1 MIYSMTGYGGAKGE
15 VDGISVSAE
24 LKSVNNRYLD
34 VNVRIPKSCLFAEE
48 PVRSAVAACVNRGKL
63 DVFISVDS
71 SLADNITIDV
81 NEALA
86 AAYIEAV
93 RAIAAKYELKDELS
107 ALSVARFPDVMSA
120 QKEDADRDIV
130 CRAILSVLE
139 TALGDYNSMR
149 SREGEKLKQD
159 ILGKLSNIE
168 AMVSAVEARSP
179 ETVKEYRQKLLDK
192 MREVLGEAGVDEA
205 RILQEAAIYA
215 DRVSVDEE
223 TVRMRS
229 HIHQFRQMLEQGSPV
244 GRKLDFLI
252 QEMNREANTTGSK
265 CSDSEIAKIVI
276 DMKAEIEKIRE
287 QVQNIE

>member
-15 VDGISVSAE
+15 HKGITVSAE

-34 VNVRIPKSCLFAEE
+34 VNVRLPKSCLFAEE
-48 PVRSAVAACVNRGKL
+48 AIRSAAAVHISRGKL
-63 DVFISVDS
+63 DIFISVDS
-71 SLADNITIDV
+71 SGADSVSIQV

-86 AAYIEAV
+86 EAYIRAV
-93 RAIAAKYELKDELS
+93 RSIAEKHGLSDDLS
-107 ALSVARFPDVMSA
+107 ALSVARFPEVMSA
-120 QKEDADRDIV
+120 QKEDADRDV
-130 CRAILSVLE
+130 MNQAILSVLE
-139 TALGDYNSMR
+139 QALSDYDIMR
-149 SREGEKLKQD
+149 RREGEKLCQD
-159 ILGKLSNIE
+159 ILQKLENIE
-168 AMVSAVEARSP
+168 SMVLVVEERSP
-179 ETVKEYRQKLLDK
+179 QTVAEYRQRLLDK
-192 MREVLGEAGVDEA
+192 MTEVLADSAVEPA

-215 DRVSVDEE
+215 DKVSVDEE

-229 HIHQFRQMLEQGSPV
+229 HIAQFRLMLSQGSPV

-265 CSDSEIAKIVI
+265 CSDSQIAKIVI

>member
-1 MIYSMTGYGGAKGE
+1 MIFSMTGYGGAKGE
-15 VDGISVSAE
+15 HNGITVSAE

-34 VNVRIPKSCLFAEE
+34 MNIRLPKSCLFAEE
-48 PVRSAVAACVNRGKL
+48 PIRSAVSGHISRGKL

-71 SLADNITIDV
+71 SGADSVSIQV

-86 AAYIEAV
+86 EAYISAV
-93 RAIAAKYELKDELS
+93 RSIAEKYSLSDDLS
-107 ALSVARFPDVMSA
+107 ALTVARFPDVMSA
-120 QKEDADRDIV
+120 QKEDADRDAV
-130 CRAILSVLE
+130 TQAILSVLDQ
-139 TALGDYNSMR
+139 ALADYDTMR
-149 SREGEKLKQD
+149 AREGDKLRLD
-159 ILGKLSNIE
+159 ILQKLENIE
-168 AMVSAVEARSP
+168 AMVAVVEQRSP
-179 ETVKEYRQKLLDK
+179 QTVAEYRQKLYDK
-192 MREVLGEAGVDEA
+192 MKEVLEDAAVEES

-215 DRVSVDEE
+215 DKVSVDEE

-229 HIHQFRQMLEQGSPV
+229 HIAQFRQMLEQGSPV

-265 CSDSEIAKIVI
+265 CSDSQIAKLVI

>member
-15 VDGISVSAE
+15 HAGITVSAE

-34 VNVRIPKSCLFAEE
+34 TNVRLPKSCLFAEE
-48 PVRSAVAACVNRGKL
+48 AIRSAVSSHISRGKL

-71 SLADNITIDV
+71 SGADSVTIQV

-86 AAYIEAV
+86 EAYIQAV
-93 RAIAAKYELKDELS
+93 RSIAEKYELKDELS
-107 ALSVARFPDVMSA
+107 ALSVARFPEVMSA
-120 QKEDADRDIV
+120 QKEDADRDAITE
-130 CRAILSVLE
+130 AILTVLNQ
-139 TALGDYNSMR
+139 ALEDYDVMR
-149 SREGEKLKQD
+149 AREGDKLCRD
-159 ILGKLSNIE
+159 ILQKLESIE
-168 AMVSAVEARSP
+168 GMVAVVEARSP
-179 ETVKEYRQKLLDK
+179 QTVAEYRQKLSDK
-192 MREVLGEAGVDEA
+192 MKEVLGDAGVEES

-215 DRVSVDEE
+215 DKVSVDEE

-229 HIHQFRQMLEQGSPV
+229 HIAQFRQMLEQGSPV

-265 CSDSEIAKIVI
+265 CSDSKIAKIVI
-276 DMKAEIEKIRE
+276 DIKAEIEKIRE

>member
-15 VDGISVSAE
+15 HAGITVSAE

-34 VNVRIPKSCLFAEE
+34 MNVRLPKSCLFAEE
-48 PVRSAVAACVNRGKL
+48 AIRSAVSGHISRGKL

-71 SLADNITIDV
+71 SGADSVTIQV
-81 NEALA
+81 NDALA
-86 AAYIEAV
+86 EAYIQAV
-93 RAIAAKYELKDELS
+93 RSIAEKYELRDELS
-107 ALSVARFPDVMSA
+107 ALSVARFPEVMSA
-120 QKEDADRDIV
+120 QKEDADRDAITE
-130 CRAILSVLE
+130 AILSVLSR
-139 TALGDYNSMR
+139 ALEDYDVMR
-149 SREGEKLKQD
+149 RREGDKLCRD
-159 ILGKLSNIE
+159 ILQKLENIE
-168 AMVSAVEARSP
+168 NMVSVVEERSP
-179 ETVKEYRQKLLDK
+179 QTVAEYRQKLSDK
-192 MREVLGEAGVDEA
+192 MKEVLGDAVVEES

-215 DRVSVDEE
+215 DKVAVDEE

-229 HIHQFRQMLEQGSPV
+229 HIAQFRQMLEQGSPV

-265 CSDSEIAKIVI
+265 CSDSQIAKIVI

>member
-15 VDGISVSAE
+15 LDGITVSAE

-34 VNVRIPKSCLFAEE
+34 MNVRLPKSCLFAEE
-48 PVRSAVAACVNRGKL
+48 PIRSAVSGHISRGKL

-71 SLADNITIDV
+71 SGADSVSIQV

-86 AAYIEAV
+86 EAYIAAV
-93 RAIAAKYELKDELS
+93 RSIAQQYSLSEELS
-107 ALSVARFPDVMSA
+107 ALTVARFPEVMST
-120 QKEDADRDIV
+120 QKEDADRDAV
-130 CRAILSVLE
+130 TQAILTVLE
-139 TALGDYNSMR
+139 LALTDYDEMR
-149 SREGEKLKQD
+149 AREGDKLRLD
-159 ILGKLSNIE
+159 ILQKLENIE
-168 AMVSAVEARSP
+168 SMVSVVEERSP
-179 ETVKEYRQKLLDK
+179 QTVTEYRQKLFEK
-192 MREVLGEAGVDEA
+192 MKEVLGDAGVEET
-205 RILQEAAIYA
+205 RVLQEAAIFA
-215 DRVSVDEE
+215 DKISVDEE

-229 HIHQFRQMLEQGSPV
+229 HIAQFRQLLEQGSPV

-265 CSDSEIAKIVI
+265 CSDSQIAKLVI